1 MKKNAKSKTSV
12 APAAAKP
19 PAREWD
25 YSATSATP
33 ATTPLRRRGDTPR
46 TPRVIYTTRVY
57 QQITYLVHRC
67 NLEVGW
73 WGLVDVQPCGD
84 YLITE
89 IFVPEQEV
97 TGTQTDIE
105 AEAMTALA
113 IELMDRDLDPGNL
126 YYYGHSHVNMGV
138 SPSGQDESN
147 TDQYLDACP
156 IFIREIRN
164 KKGESKVDIFDTAAN
179 VVYQCVEN
187 IPEWDLIPG
196 DVVQEI
202 NDIVESCVKERKYQQ
217 PATTA
222 QPKSLAAPKAD
233 KHRDTWLTWDDY
245 TFLDEA
251 DVAQYM
257 NHQDYR

>member
-1 MKKNAKSKTSV
+1 MKKNSRSK
-12 APAAAKP
+12 APTKNTGYKKP
-19 PAREWD
+19 PREWD
-25 YSATSATP
+25 YSATSSTP
-33 ATTPLRRRGDTPR
+33 ATTPLRRRGETPR

-89 IFVPEQEV
+89 IFVPPQTV
-97 TGTQTDIE
+97 TGVETDIE

-113 IELMDRDLDPGNL
+113 IELMDRDLDPGKL

-164 KKGESKVDIFDTAAN
+164 KKGESKVDIFDTTAN

-202 NDIVESCVKERKYQQ
+202 DDIVESCVKERKYQ
-217 PATTA
+217 PPAATT
-222 QPKSLAAPKAD
+222 QPTSLASAKAD
-233 KHRDTWLTWDDY
+233 KNKNTWLTWDDY
-245 TFLDEA
+245 TFRDDA
-251 DVAQYM
+251 DIAEFMSY
-257 NHQDYR
+257 QDYR